1 MSVQIESF
9 VELAD
14 APPAKR
20 GTAFSKRLTK
30 NIAMKAVS
38 AAEWDELVVGFDGV
52 CQEMTHVF
60 SAARWPGVVA
70 EPRVFTSGGQI
81 VGGVLMMV
89 QKLPLG
95 LGAIAVAKWGPALKD
110 EDRKDAKAIYAGM
123 VELLIDQYAHE
134 RNMMISIMP
143 RASRK
148 SVNDAYDYLLWRGF
162 SRGSELLFPDR
173 YIVNLRLA
181 DDAQRKS
188 LAQKWRYHL
197 NKSEKSEL
205 TFEHAGPEK
214 LEEFDRLYQAMTDR
228 KKFPDHSA
236 YDTVPELMQTS
247 VEGLRPELF
256 LVRHEGEIVAGAIIF
271 KAGKTAVYLY
281 GATNEK
287 ALPLRAGYFMQ
298 WHIIRW
304 LRDNT
309 EADWYD
315 LGGTDGFQGLHQFK
329 KGLVGDKGVISP
341 VPPVCNYAAHVLP
354 LIAGTAAFAARDGV
368 YQAKRLIN
376 WMRRDM
382 ARPNQ
387 ERG

>member
-1 MSVQIESF
+1 MSAQIESF
-9 VELAD
+9 VGLAD
-14 APPAKR
+14 APRLKR
-20 GTAFSKRLTK
+20 GAGFSKRLTK
-30 NIAMKAVS
+30 NISAKAIS
-38 AAEWDELVVGFDGV
+38 PEEWDQMVAGFDGV

-60 SAARWPGVVA
+60 AASRWPNVTV
-70 EPRVFTSGGQI
+70 EPRIFTSGGEV

-95 LGAIAVAKWGPALKD
+95 LSSMAVAKWGPALKD
-110 EDRKDAKAIYAGM
+110 ESRKDAKPIYAGI
-123 VELLIDQYAHE
+123 VELLVDEYAHN
-134 RNMMISIMP
+134 RNMMISILP
-143 RASRK
+143 RASRRQA
-148 SVNDAYDYLLWRGF
+148 NDAYDYLQWRGF
-162 SRGSELLFPDR
+162 SRGSQLPFPDR
-173 YIVNLRLA
+173 YVVNLRLS
-181 DDAQRKS
+181 DEAQRKS
-188 LAQKWRYHL
+188 FAQKWRYHL
-197 NKSEKSEL
+197 NKSEKSGL

-236 YDTVPELMQTS
+236 YYTVPKLMQTP

-256 LVRHEGEIVAGAIIF
+256 FVRKDGEVVAGAIIF

-281 GATNEK
+281 GATSDQ

-329 KGLVGDKGVISP
+329 KGMVGDKGVISP
-341 VPPVCNYAAHVLP
+341 VPPVCNYAAHALP
-354 LIAGTAAFAARDGV
+354 LVMGTAAFAARDWLQEARRFV
-368 YQAKRLIN
+368 N
-376 WMRRDM
+376 WMRKDM